1 MPLSLSRGS
10 TQSRILNDICW
21 LGLIARPPDRQ
32 KVKRQWSSISYL
44 NPTEDGIE
52 TGTDSSKKGVALC
65 QASEQLDQAVK
76 RFEWISSAKISW
88 DWEYTLVT
96 ILYSHELAKTSSV
109 QLSLQCWD
117 IKDCWAGVRG
127 EQECKD
133 LQVWAHLPV
142 LTKEVYRIFFLWWLE
157 CVDFDSRI
165 SHPWKLTNHQ
175 TMSGATPTLW
185 LIAGFSHLWLSV
197 AESKVKDL

>member
-1 MPLSLSRGS
+1 MAGASVSVSFQGS
-10 TQSRILNDICW
+10 TQSRILNDIYW

-44 NPTEDGIE
+44 NPTEEGIE
-52 TGTDSSKKGVALC
+52 IGTDSSKKGVALC
-65 QASEQLDQAVK
+65 QASEQLDQAVR

-88 DWEYTLVT
+88 DWEYTPVT

-127 EQECKD
+127 GSKCVEIFKCE
-133 LQVWAHLPV
+133 
-142 LTKEVYRIFFLWWLE
+142 LTYLFWLRKFIESFFY
-157 CVDFDSRI
+157 DD
-165 SHPWKLTNHQ
+165 
-175 TMSGATPTLW
+175 
-185 LIAGFSHLWLSV
+185 
-197 AESKVKDL
+197 